1 MAGGLA
7 IIHLFSYL
15 TMAVPLPLV
24 AIGSSADATAI
35 NATALGGNTF
45 ATGLRSTALGVLSQ
59 ATGENS
65 VALGANS
72 TDGGVAN
79 VVSVDRVGSEQTV
92 INVAAGNLAAGETN
106 AVNGGQLFTTN
117 QKVVI
122 EAPRL
127 GSQAN
132 SNTCQLTVGSLSRP
146 APSPCLT
153 SDLA

>member
-24 AIGSSADATAI
+24 EIGSSADATAI

-72 TDGGVAN
+72 TDGGFAN

-117 QKVVI
+117 QTVVV
-122 EAPRL
+122 APRL

-132 SNTCQLTVGSLSRP
+132 SNTCQLTVGSLSPP

-153 SDLA
+153 SALA